1 MKARSILLA
10 LASLLVPASYAAQTL
25 TAEEFAKLPGLSAK
39 RLTGSFTVGYDS
51 NYVGRGL
58 VISHSVAEGDSSE
71 LVALKMNYDIGKK
84 QQQWSIDN
92 TISYRMVSSGH
103 TMYGPDPYA
112 KINANVP
119 PQLWAAYG
127 VPIAPRNVENEFA
140 VATALKYSGKYG
152 AVSLGHD
159 FVHGG
164 LLGAFAKHFRQQSAS
179 CVNEVFLD
187 MVYTP
192 TAWFEVGNSVRLSFQ
207 GVQGWWFE
215 PHMTFKAPIIG
226 TAEDV
231 KVAGLLTF
239 AMSATANYFDP
250 GHHAN
255 ANGAQAF
262 WIQLSTPWFI
272 TKQLILT
279 PSVSFNWLG
288 AGAQK
293 AAKTSSL
300 RQATE
305 KLGMDGSTLVPYRN
319 FGVVA
324 GVKCTY
330 TF

>member
-112 KINANVP
+112 A
-119 PQLWAAYG
+119 LAAFG
-127 VPIAPRNVENEFA
+127 VTPRNVENEFA

-239 AMSATANYFDP
+239 AMSATANYLDP

-305 KLGMDGSTLVPYRN
+305 GLLHKDGSTLVPYRN